1 MIKTLPVTAHHLAI
15 CEGNFLRLKKL
26 LNGFKDSLYEFE
38 TINPDLSS
46 LRISFI
52 VLNRTKHTILL
63 EAKQNPYL
71 PEKINT
77 FILKIQISIDAN
89 LAEVL
94 EYQGEK
100 SLPFYYKA
108 SKTHSTDEKAQ
119 QNRFL
124 TEWLESIFISG
135 IASQESLQ
143 KIIDNE

>member
-1 MIKTLPVTAHHLAI
+1 MIKTLPITAHHLAI

>member
-1 MIKTLPVTAHHLAI
+1 M
-15 CEGNFLRLKKL
+15 
-26 LNGFKDSLYEFE
+26 
-38 TINPDLSS
+38 
-46 LRISFI
+46 
-52 VLNRTKHTILL
+52 LNRTKHTLL
-63 EAKQNPYL
+63 VEAKQNPTH

-77 FILKIQISIDAN
+77 FILKIQISIDAQ

-108 SKTHSTDEKAQ
+108 SKTHSLDEKAQ

-135 IASQESLQ
+135 IASKESLQ

>member
-1 MIKTLPVTAHHLAI
+1 MIKTLPITSHHLAI

-26 LNGFKDSLYEFE
+26 LNEFKESRYEFE
-38 TINPDLSS
+38 AINPDLSS
-46 LRISFI
+46 SAISFE
-52 VLNRTKHTILL
+52 VLNRSKHTLL
-63 EAKQNPYL
+63 VEAKQNPTH

-77 FILKIQISIDAN
+77 FILKIQISIDAQ

-108 SKTHSTDEKAQ
+108 SKMHSLDEKAQ

-135 IASQESLQ
+135 IASKESLQ

>member
-1 MIKTLPVTAHHLAI
+1 MIKTLPITSHHLAI

>member
-1 MIKTLPVTAHHLAI
+1 MTTSATTVSISFGIETNNAEAGPSTLPI
-15 CEGNFLRLKKL
+15 DIQPF
-26 LNGFKDSLYEFE
+26 
-38 TINPDLSS
+38 P
-46 LRISFI
+46 
-52 VLNRTKHTILL
+52 
-63 EAKQNPYL
+63 P
-71 PEKINT
+71 
-77 FILKIQISIDAN
+77 IQISIDAQ

-108 SKTHSTDEKAQ
+108 SKAHSLDEKAQ

-135 IASQESLQ
+135 IASKKSLQ